1 MLSLTGRGYPVRGGI
16 QASDD
21 RRGDIITGEVESQGE
36 WFGVWGGNGNGVAVS
51 TSPYIAREDRRMEAA
66 M

>member
-1 MLSLTGRGYPVRGGI
+1 MPSLTGRGYPVRGGI

-51 TSPYIAREDRRMEAA
+51 TSPYTA
-66 M
+66 